1 MFSRIFGSIAFTLAL
16 TLSTAAPAQTADK
29 KNITIGTS
37 VGEFADMARQGIK
50 PYLEAR
56 GYKVKVVEFSDYV
69 QPNLALAQGSIDA
82 NIFQHGI
89 YLDSFAANRGLKLEA
104 IAQVPTA
111 PMGLYSRK
119 HRALTELKDGARIAL
134 PNDPTNQARALAILA
149 QLGWITLKPDID
161 LVRLSE
167 KDVASNPRKLKLLPL
182 EAAMLPRSLDDTDFS
197 FVNGNYALSSGLK
210 LTAALK
216 LEDLGERYINI
227 IAVRS
232 TDRDA
237 AFVAAIRAAANSP
250 EFRAFTA
257 QRFPGFTQPPAW
269 TSAK

>member
-1 MFSRIFGSIAFTLAL
+1 MFSRLLGGIAIALAV
-16 TLSTAAPAQTADK
+16 TLSTAVAAADK

-50 PYLEAR
+50 PYLETR

-82 NIFQHGI
+82 NIFQHEI
-89 YLDSFAANRGLKLEA
+89 YLTTFAANRGLKLEA
-104 IAQVPTA
+104 LAQVPTA

-119 HRALTELKDGARIAL
+119 HRALTALKDGARIAM

-149 QLGWITLKPDID
+149 RLGWITLKPDID

-167 KDVASNPRKLKLLPL
+167 KDVATNPRKLKLLPL

-210 LTAALK
+210 LTEALK

-227 IAVRS
+227 IAIRS
-232 TDRDA
+232 AD
-237 AFVAAIRAAANSP
+237 RAAPFAAEIKAAVNSQG
-250 EFRAFTA
+250 FKAFTA
-257 QRFPGFTQPPAW
+257 KRFPGFTQPPLWNA
-269 TSAK
+269 AH